1 MPQLSKMILKNL
13 SLQNFRSYKKQSFEF
28 AANTSLIIGNNG
40 VGKTNLLEAIFLLA
54 TGSSFRAERDEQM
67 VFYGQEFGRVS
78 GQVGER
84 ELAVV
89 LTKPKRFLVGGVPKR
104 KMDFIGNLRCV
115 LFRPEDIDLILGS
128 PSARRDYLD
137 FVLEQVD
144 RDYRRSSLSYK
155 KGLRQRNKLLERIRE
170 NQAERKQLLFWD
182 KLLIRN
188 GGVITSKREEY
199 LEFVSRK
206 IAKRGMPLRLHYDK
220 SVISELRLKQYGGNE
235 IAAAK
240 TLVGPHRDEFMFIYQ
255 RAGYLEKDLAIYG
268 SRGEQRMA
276 VLGVKLAELEFMDP
290 PRVDEA
296 TRVEAGQSEQRP
308 ILLLD
313 DIFSELDHEHR
324 EAVLRLL
331 EKQQTIITTT
341 DEHLI
346 PEKYKKKIDKIKL

>member
-1 MPQLSKMILKNL
+1 MILTTL
-13 SLQNFRSYKKQSFEF
+13 SLQNFRSYKKQNFEF
-28 AANTSLIIGNNG
+28 SPNTTLIIGNNG

-54 TGSSFRAERDEQM
+54 AGSSFRADKDEQM
-67 VFYGQEFGRVS
+67 VLYGQEFGRVTAT
-78 GQVGER
+78 VGDE

-89 LTKPKRFLVGGVPKR
+89 LTKPKRFFVNQVAKR
-104 KMDFIGNLRCV
+104 KMDFIGHLRCV

-128 PSARRDYLD
+128 PSTRRGYLD
-137 FVLEQVD
+137 FVLEQTD
-144 RDYRRSSLSYK
+144 REYRRSSLSYK

-188 GGVITSKREEY
+188 GEVITNKRTEY

-206 IAKRGMPLRLHYDK
+206 IKKRGMPLRLNYDN
-220 SVISELRLKQYGGNE
+220 SIISELRLEQYENNE
-235 IAAAK
+235 VAAGK
-240 TLVGPHRDEFMFIYQ
+240 TLVGPHRDDFNFIYQ
-255 RAGYLEKDLAIYG
+255 RSGKLEKDLSLYG

-276 VLGVKLAELEFMDP
+276 VLGVKLAELEFMDQSISG
-290 PRVDEA
+290 EA
-296 TRVEAGQSEQRP
+296 DRP
-308 ILLLD
+308 VLLLD

-324 EAVLRLL
+324 EAVLNLL

-346 PEKYKKKIDKIKL
+346 PDRYKKKVDKINLC

>member
-1 MPQLSKMILKNL
+1 MILTTL
-13 SLQNFRSYKKQSFEF
+13 SLQNFRSYKKQNFEF
-28 AANTSLIIGNNG
+28 SPNTTLIIGNNG

-54 TGSSFRAERDEQM
+54 AGSSFRADKDEQM
-67 VFYGQEFGRVS
+67 VLYGQEFGRVEGHLGGGRMDS
-78 GQVGER
+78 SEVD
-84 ELAVV
+84 LTVV
-89 LTKPKRFLVGGVPKR
+89 LTKPKRFLVNGVAKR

-128 PSARRDYLD
+128 PSTGRGYLD
-137 FVLEQVD
+137 FVLEQTD
-144 RDYRRSSLSYK
+144 REYRRSSLSYK

-188 GGVITSKREEY
+188 GEVITNKRTEY

-206 IAKRGMPLRLHYDK
+206 IKKRGMPLRLNYDN
-220 SVISELRLKQYGGNE
+220 SIISELRLEQYENNE
-235 IAAAK
+235 VAAGK
-240 TLVGPHRDEFMFIYQ
+240 TLVGPHRDDFNFIYQ
-255 RAGYLEKDLAIYG
+255 RSGKLEKDLSLYG

-276 VLGVKLAELEFMDP
+276 VLGVKLAELEFMDQSISG
-290 PRVDEA
+290 EA
-296 TRVEAGQSEQRP
+296 DRP
-308 ILLLD
+308 VLLLD

-324 EAVLRLL
+324 EAVLNLL

-346 PEKYKKKIDKIKL
+346 PDRYKKKVDKINLC

>member
-1 MPQLSKMILKNL
+1 MILKNL
-13 SLQNFRSYKKQSFEF
+13 SLQNFRNYRKQNFEF
-28 AANTSLIIGNNG
+28 SSNTTLIIGNNG

-67 VFYGQEFGRVS
+67 VLYGQELGRVR
-78 GQVGER
+78 GKTDDH
-84 ELAVV
+84 ELAVL
-89 LTKPKRFLVGGVPKR
+89 LTKPKRFLVNGVAKR

-128 PSARRDYLD
+128 PSTRRDYLD

-182 KLLIRN
+182 KLLIKN

-199 LEFVSRK
+199 LEFVGRK
-206 IAKRGMPLRLHYDK
+206 ISKRGMPLRLHYDE

-255 RAGYLEKDLAIYG
+255 RAGHLEKDLAIYG

-276 VLGVKLAELEFMDP
+276 VLGVKLAELEFMD
-290 PRVDEA
+290 
-296 TRVEAGQSEQRP
+296 QSVSGGADRP
-308 ILLLD
+308 VLLLD

-324 EAVLRLL
+324 ETVLKLL